1 MGFLTAAFKRL
12 YQKLPEQKIDMRF
25 EKNNS
30 ATEHSLRWLRFFL
43 VAVVAILVLVPVTV
57 SAQAAPTVPAA
68 NGHGKLSADLANFPL
83 NADGTV
89 SVIVQFNQTPT
100 ARHFA
105 HMAARGG
112 KLKFSL
118 EHINGAAYRIPV
130 KMLVW
135 LQNNPDVAYVSPDRP
150 NNVASDDD
158 IPAVEGDVARQQYGL
173 DGTGVGVA
181 VIDSGVFNHDD
192 LKTANGWGSRI
203 VYSESFIPGDTSTN
217 DAYGHG
223 THVAGIVAGN
233 GHDSQSGY
241 PTQYVGVA
249 PNANII
255 NLRVLDANGSGTDS
269 QVIAAIER
277 AIQLKDTYNIR
288 VINLSLGRGVYE
300 SYALDPV
307 CQAVEAAWESGIV
320 VVVAAGNQGRNND
333 YGTQGYATIQAPG
346 NDPNVITV
354 GATKTNGTPGR
365 LDDTVASFSS
375 KGPTLLDHVVK
386 PDLVAPGNRIVSLA
400 SPGSTLVSSL
410 LSLNI
415 QPISTCI
422 LGLLG
427 NNCSTGLGG
436 KYTRLSGTSM
446 ATPMVAG
453 AAALM
458 FQKDPTLTPDTI
470 KARMMKT
477 AWKGYPGNSWA
488 SDKWGRS
495 YFAQYDVFTIGA
507 GYLDIYASLKSNDIV
522 NGGASSPI
530 AYRNA
535 TTGKYG
541 FVNSQSIVWGNSIIW
556 GNSIVWG
563 DSIVWGGNCVISD
576 SIIWGDSIVWGDTT
590 LAANSIIWG
599 ESIVWGAHSM
609 NALSSGEDGE
619 N

>member
-1 MGFLTAAFKRL
+1 
-12 YQKLPEQKIDMRF
+12 MRF

-30 ATEHSLRWLRFFL
+30 VAELSSSWLRFFL
-43 VAVVAILVLVPVTV
+43 LTVVAILVLAPMTL
-57 SAQAAPTVPAA
+57 SAKAAPKVPTA
-68 NGHGKLSADLANFPL
+68 NGHSKLSADLANFPL

-89 SVIVQFNQTPT
+89 SVIIQFNQAPK
-100 ARHFA
+100 AQHFA
-105 HMAARGG
+105 DLAARGG

-118 EHINGAAYRIPV
+118 EHINGAAYRVPV
-130 KMLVW
+130 KVLVW
-135 LQNNPDVAYVSPDRP
+135 LQNHPDVAYVSPDRP
-150 NNVASDDD
+150 NKVASDDF

-173 DGTGVGVA
+173 DGTGVGIA
-181 VIDSGVFNHDD
+181 IIDSGVFNHDD
-192 LKTANGWGSRI
+192 LQKSGGGGSRI
-203 VYSESFIPGDTSTN
+203 VYSESFIPGNTSTN

-241 PTQYVGVA
+241 PVQYMGVA

-269 QVIAAIER
+269 QVIAAIQR
-277 AIQLKDTYNIR
+277 AIQLKSTYNIR

-307 CQAVEAAWESGIV
+307 CQAVEAAWNSGIV
-320 VVVAAGNQGRNND
+320 VVVAAGNTGRNND

-354 GATKTNGTPGR
+354 GATKTNGTASR

-386 PDLVAPGNRIVSLA
+386 PDLVAPGNRIISLV
-400 SPGSTLVSSL
+400 SPGSTLISSL
-410 LSLNI
+410 SSLTI
-415 QPISTCI
+415 QPITTCI
-422 LGLLG
+422 LSLLG
-427 NNCSTGLGG
+427 NNCTTGLSG
-436 KYTRLSGTSM
+436 KYVRMSGTSM
-446 ATPMVAG
+446 ATPIVAG

-458 FQKDPTLTPDTI
+458 FQKDPALTPDTI

-488 SDKWGRS
+488 SDSKGKS
-495 YFAQYDVFTIGA
+495 YFSQYDVFTIGA
-507 GYLDIYASLKSNDIV
+507 GYLDVYASLKNNDVV
-522 NGGASSPI
+522 NGGAPSPI
-530 AYRNA
+530 AYRTA
-535 TTGKYG
+535 TGKYSLM
-541 FVNSQSIVWGNSIIW
+541 NSQSITWGNSVTWGTSIIW
-556 GNSIVWG
+556 G
-563 DSIVWGGNCVISD
+563 DSIIWGGNCVISD

-590 LAANSIIWG
+590 LAANNTIWGQSIIWG
-599 ESIVWGAHSM
+599 ADSM
-609 NALSSGEDGE
+609 NALSDGEDGE